1 MLDLGTADSFSI
13 KTCVRRSVATFMKRS
28 SSSWLIC
35 LFAGS
40 LCIGSF
46 VDLIDSSS
54 HPQDSKTGD
63 FSLLNCPENLTAEN
77 TVPSGLGT
85 DSREIDSPKT
95 GFPEWSS
102 SDQHGVDCLI
112 RQNSGLSLIGIRF
125 NLTPDYSSSIFVAN
139 QQSSFPIGFR
149 CQSSNAARDSL
160 DRRPT
165 LIFLHVRLQV

>member
-28 SSSWLIC
+28 SSWLIC
-35 LFAGS
+35 LFAS
-40 LCIGSF
+40 LLCIGSL

-54 HPQDSKTGD
+54 HPQDSKTGEV
-63 FSLLNCPENLTAEN
+63 SRLNYPENLAKAN
-77 TVPSGLGT
+77 IVVSGASA
-85 DSREIDSPKT
+85 DSREIDSPERDS
-95 GFPEWSS
+95 PHWSS
-102 SDQHGVDCLI
+102 SDQHGVDYLI

-125 NLTPDYSSSIFVAN
+125 NLTPDDNSSIFVAN

-149 CQSSNAARDSL
+149 CRSSNAACDSL
-160 DRRPT
+160 DCRPT